1 MPLILNIDTSIQS
14 GSVCL
19 NRNGESIG
27 YLENNNQGQQAG
39 WLHGAIKQLAEDCGI
54 TLKSLD
60 AIAVSNGPGSYTGLR
75 ISLSAAKGICYAL
88 NIPLI
93 LVSTLKVMAVAVAPQ
108 ADDLICPMIDARR
121 MEVFTALYDRG
132 LNLVEEP
139 RALILQENSFSE
151 ILASHRVLFTGNG
164 SEKFKNLAH
173 SSNASF
179 VEHQPNA
186 HDLSYLSS
194 KMYEESLF
202 TDLAYSEPEYVKAA
216 HTT

>member
-1 MPLILNIDTSIQS
+1 M
-14 GSVCL
+14 
-19 NRNGESIG
+19 
-27 YLENNNQGQQAG
+27 
-39 WLHGAIKQLAEDCGI
+39 HGAIKQLVEDCGI
-54 TLKSLD
+54 ALKSLD
-60 AIAVSNGPGSYTGLR
+60 AIAVSSGPGSYTGLR

-93 LVSTLKVMAVAVAPQ
+93 LVNTLKVMASAVAPQ

-151 ILASHRVLFTGNG
+151 ILAGHRILFTGNG
-164 SEKFKNLAH
+164 SEKFRNLAH
-173 SSNASF
+173 SSNANF
-179 VEHQPNA
+179 VKHQPNA
-186 HDLSYLSS
+186 LDLSYLSS